1 MPYRYDIEAPFYDIM
16 YDWTA
21 DIQFYIEF
29 SSKIDGPVLECAC
42 GTGRLAIPLARAGAD
57 VTGLDQSKEMLN
69 VFRARLRK
77 QNAVTRK
84 RVHLV
89 KGDMR
94 NFSLGKKFGMAFVGF
109 ASFLHLLTVK
119 DEEDCLKSVL
129 KHLRPSGIFIVDVFN
144 PDLSRPQQ
152 LVRLD
157 KVRQH
162 GRGTIL
168 RFNEQEMDFENQL
181 INATNIYDFVSQS
194 GSVKR
199 KVIRY
204 QMRYIFKDE
213 LVQLLERTGFT
224 VELVY
229 GNFDRSPFHE
239 KSPRIICVAQTRP

>member
-1 MPYRYDIEAPFYDIM
+1 V

-21 DIQFYIEF
+21 DIPFYLELA
-29 SSKIDGPVLECAC
+29 SKVDGPVLECAC

-57 VTGLDQSKEMLN
+57 VTGLDLSREMLS
-69 VFRARLRK
+69 VFRAKLRK
-77 QNAVTRK
+77 ENAGTRK
-84 RVHLV
+84 RIHLHR
-89 KGDMR
+89 GDMR
-94 NFSLGKKFGMAFVGF
+94 NFRLEKKFRMAFVGF

-129 KHLRPSGIFIVDVFN
+129 KHLQPNGIFTVDVFN

-162 GRGTIL
+162 GKETIL
-168 RFNEQEMDFENQL
+168 RFNEQEMDLENQL
-181 INATNIYDFVSQS
+181 IRATNIYDFVSES

-199 KVIRY
+199 KVINF

-213 LVQLLERTGFT
+213 LVQLLERTGYT
-224 VELVY
+224 VEQVY
-229 GNFDRSPFHE
+229 GNFDKTPFQE
-239 KSPRIICVAQTRP
+239 KSPRIICVAQSKA

>member
-1 MPYRYDIEAPFYDIM
+1 V

-21 DIQFYIEF
+21 DIPFYLELA
-29 SSKIDGPVLECAC
+29 SKVDGPVLECAC

-57 VTGLDQSKEMLN
+57 VTGLDLSKEMLN
-69 VFRARLRK
+69 VFRAKLK
-77 QNAVTRK
+77 KENAGTRK
-84 RVHLV
+84 RIHLHR
-89 KGDMR
+89 GDMR

-129 KHLRPSGIFIVDVFN
+129 KHLRPNGIFIVDAFN

-162 GRGTIL
+162 GKEMIL
-168 RFNEQEMDFENQL
+168 RFNEQEMDLENKV
-181 INATNIYDFVSQS
+181 INATNVYDFVSQS

-199 KVIRY
+199 KVIRF
-204 QMRYIFKDE
+204 QLRYIFKDE
-213 LVQLLERTGFT
+213 LVHLFERTGYS
-224 VELVY
+224 VEQVY
-229 GNFDRSPFHE
+229 GNYDKSPFKDE
-239 KSPRIICVAQTRP
+239 SPRIICVAQTQA